1 MAGWGHLQPA
11 WADLGP
17 TWRYIFATRP
27 PAPPPTQ
34 GGSIR
39 IEIAFAA
46 TVNLQ
51 QITGENPPFTLD
63 DPVLGE
69 LDVAELPGGPVWVD
83 VSEWFA
89 DGLEISRGRNRAVDL
104 FTAGRA
110 AFRLDNRQ
118 RTFDPTNSASPFFGN
133 LTPMRP
139 VRISAVVEGVEERL
153 FQGFVTDWTFRY
165 GRPVDAWVDVDCV
178 DAFLLFASDD
188 LPAVSPVGDEDTS
201 DVRIGR
207 VLDAVGFGPQRNLTA
222 GTFELAETDLSG
234 NALAQMEEAAASD
247 GAFLFVARDGTVT
260 LLNAVTVYAAMPSV
274 TFVQGNVVGETGTR
288 FHDVEVQT
296 AAELLYNR
304 VSVTWDGGTVV
315 RQDTT
320 SIDLYLPRSLS
331 IRTGLKNEA
340 DAELLGDFALARFA
354 SPELRLRT
362 VTVKA
367 HDRRLTA
374 SERVELCRL
383 DVGKVVEVVRR
394 PPGVGTPTQVGFTQ
408 VVEGVTWRYAR
419 DSWTVTLALGD
430 VVGSP
435 FTLDDAV
442 LGALD
447 TGGILTF

>member
-1 MAGWGHLQPA
+1 V
-11 WADLGP
+11 
-17 TWRYIFATRP
+17 TV
-27 PAPPPTQ
+27 Q
-34 GGSIR
+34 GGTIR

-51 QITGENPPFTLD
+51 QITGGPNPPFTLD

-83 VSEWFA
+83 VSEWFQ

-165 GRPVDAWVDVDCV
+165 GRPVDAWVDVECV

-188 LPAVSPVGDEDTS
+188 LPAGSPVGDDDTS

-222 GTFELAETDLSG
+222 GTFALAETTLQG
-234 NALAQMEEAAASD
+234 NALALMEQAAASD
-247 GAFLFVARDGTVT
+247 SAFLFVARDGTMT
-260 LLNAVTVYAAMPSV
+260 LLNGVSVYGRTPSL
-274 TFVQGNVVGETGTR
+274 TFVQSNVVGETGIR

-304 VSVTWDGGTVV
+304 VSVQWDGGTVL
-315 RQDTT
+315 REDTT

-331 IRTGLKNEA
+331 INTALKNEG

-374 SERVELCRL
+374 AERVDLCRL
-383 DVGKVVEVVRR
+383 DVGMTVDVVRR
-394 PPGVGTPTQVGFTQ
+394 PPGVGTPDQVSFRQ

-419 DSWTVTLALGD
+419 DAWTVTLALGD
-430 VVGSP
+430 VVGAP